1 MSVSGWALPTFAA
14 AIVGLG
20 LFGAY
25 SYFDYS
31 YVDTNTKS
39 ASRPVVPILLSDD
52 KGSSP
57 AQQSSE
63 ASTPTSLTGH
73 VQLPS
78 SEGTVLSADPWAS
91 EALEAASRELVT
103 TESNEIDEA
112 VGGDT
117 LLDGVS
123 GERASVIEGSVASEG
138 ESLSLKPT
146 PPESTTADSS
156 DPAQESVVP
165 NTDALPQEAPAS
177 TLPSD
182 LPMSVGTAS
191 PNDALLPQD
200 RDAARGVANIKPKRV
215 LLIEDPR
222 ILNENLTMILK
233 SEPDLAVVGQTSL
246 AAECVNFVSTE
257 SGLDV
262 AIVGLFLSDGQGI
275 SLIEGLRRSCPQ
287 VPLLVLTTGLD
298 PADQQRVLK
307 AGADAVLAED
317 AEPAEIVSTV
327 RRLSPS

>member
-1 MSVSGWALPTFAA
+1 
-14 AIVGLG
+14 
-20 LFGAY
+20 
-25 SYFDYS
+25 
-31 YVDTNTKS
+31 
-39 ASRPVVPILLSDD
+39 VPILLSDD

-103 TESNEIDEA
+103 TESNKSELVATESNKIDGA
-112 VGGDT
+112 VGEDT

-123 GERASVIEGSVASEG
+123 GERASVVEGSVDSEG

-146 PPESTTADSS
+146 PPESTTADSP
-156 DPAQESVVP
+156 DPAQESVVS
-165 NTDALPQEAPAS
+165 NADALPQEAPAS

-182 LPMSVGTAS
+182 LPMSMGTAS
-191 PNDALLPQD
+191 PNDALLPRD
-200 RDAARGVANIKPKRV
+200 RDAARGVANTKPKRV

-233 SEPDLAVVGQTSL
+233 SEPDLAVVGQTGL
-246 AAECVNFVSTE
+246 PAECVNFGSAE
-257 SGLDV
+257 SRLDV

-287 VPLLVLTTGLD
+287 IPLLVLTSGLD
-298 PADQQRVLK
+298 PADQERVLK

-317 AEPAEIVSTV
+317 ADPAEIVSTV